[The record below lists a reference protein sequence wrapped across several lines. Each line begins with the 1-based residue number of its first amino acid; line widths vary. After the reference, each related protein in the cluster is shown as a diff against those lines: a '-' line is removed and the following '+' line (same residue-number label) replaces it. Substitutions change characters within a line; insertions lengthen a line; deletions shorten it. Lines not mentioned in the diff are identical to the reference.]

1 MGKLQSRGQ
10 IRTLGALAWL
20 VYFFSYVTRINFAAI
35 LVAFTQAENVSNAAA
50 SVITSV
56 LFVTYGVG
64 QLISGYLGDRIP
76 PNELI
81 FGGLLTSV
89 ACNVLMPQF
98 SPNIP
103 AMAAIWGVNG
113 LAQAFM
119 WPPLVKILSCALT
132 PEDYARMIPGV
143 STSSGLATIVI
154 YLVSPLVLRLSG
166 WKTVFYLAAGTAAV
180 AAIVWRT
187 ASGRLL
193 RQVDFDRPTARR
205 TAPTEKTAGTGPLWL
220 LLPVLLCSIAVQ
232 GMLRDG
238 ISTWLPTFL
247 TETFHLESTVSI
259 LTGVALPVFH
269 VLVTLVTYR
278 VLVKL
283 HRDVFACICLYF
295 GIVTALLLGLTLFGM
310 HGAALALLL
319 IAVSYGAMHG
329 INSLQTCYVVP
340 CLPQSGNVSFLAGL
354 LNSATYVGSAVA
366 TYLFAVI
373 SDRFGW
379 NATAASWVIIAA
391 VGLLLSALCGRLLR
405 KVTGRNG

>member
-76 PNELI
+76 PNKLI

-89 ACNVLMPQF
+89 VCNGLMPQF

-180 AAIVWRT
+180 AAIVWRI

-193 RQVDFDRPTARR
+193 RQVAFDRPAACR
-205 TAPTEKTAGTGPLWL
+205 TAPTEKTAGTGPLRL
-220 LLPVLLCSIAVQ
+220 LLPVLLCSIAAQ

-259 LTGVALPVFH
+259 LTGVVLPIFH
-269 VLVTLVTYR
+269 VLISLVTYR
-278 VLVKL
+278 ILVKL

-295 GIVTALLLGLTLFGM
+295 GIATALLLGLTLFGM
-310 HGAALALLL
+310 HGAALALLM
-319 IAVSYGAMHG
+319 IALSNGAMHG

-354 LNSATYVGSAVA
+354 LNSATYVGSAAA

-405 KVTGRNG
+405 KVTGRNA

>member
-76 PNELI
+76 PNKLI

-89 ACNVLMPQF
+89 VCNGLMPQF

-180 AAIVWRT
+180 AAIVWRI

-193 RQVDFDRPTARR
+193 RQVAFDRPAARR
-205 TAPTEKTAGTGPLWL
+205 TAPTEKTAGTGPLRL
-220 LLPVLLCSIAVQ
+220 LLPVLLCSIAAQ

-259 LTGVALPVFH
+259 LTGVVLPIFH
-269 VLVTLVTYR
+269 VLISLVTYR
-278 VLVKL
+278 ILVKL

-295 GIVTALLLGLTLFGM
+295 GIATALLLGLTLFGM
-310 HGAALALLL
+310 HGAALALLM
-319 IAVSYGAMHG
+319 IALSNGAMHG

-405 KVTGRNG
+405 KVTGRNA

>member
-76 PNELI
+76 PHKLI

-89 ACNVLMPQF
+89 VCNGLMPQF

-166 WKTVFYLAAGTAAV
+166 WKTVFYLAAGTAAA

-193 RQVDFDRPTARR
+193 RQVDFDRPAAHR
-205 TAPTEKTAGTGPLWL
+205 TAPTEKTAGTGSLR

-269 VLVTLVTYR
+269 VLVSLVTYR
-278 VLVKL
+278 VLVKMR
-283 HRDVFACICLYF
+283 RDVFACICLYF
-295 GIVTALLLGLTLFGM
+295 GGVTALLLALTLFGM
-310 HGAALALLL
+310 HGAAASLLL
-319 IAVSYGAMHG
+319 IAVSNGAVHG
-329 INSLQTCYVVP
+329 INALQTCYVLP

-405 KVTGRNG
+405 KITGRNG

>member
-1 MGKLQSRGQ
+1 MGKLQSREQ

-20 VYFFSYVTRINFAAI
+20 VYFFSYITRINFAAI
-35 LVAFTQAENVSNAAA
+35 LVAFTQAENVSNASA

-76 PNELI
+76 PHKLI
-81 FGGLLTSV
+81 FGGLMTAV
-89 ACNVLMPQF
+89 VCNGLMPRC
-98 SPNIP
+98 SPHIP
-103 AMAAIWGVNG
+103 AMAVVWGVNG
-113 LAQAFM
+113 LAQAFL
-119 WPPLVKILSCALT
+119 WPPLVKILSGALT

-154 YLVSPLVLRLSG
+154 YLVSPLVLRMSG
-166 WKTVFYLAAGTAAV
+166 WKTVFDLAAGTAAV
-180 AAIVWRT
+180 AAVVWRV

-193 RQVDFDRPTARR
+193 RQVDFDRPAAHGTGPA
-205 TAPTEKTAGTGPLWL
+205 EKTAGTGTLRL
-220 LLPVLLCSIAVQ
+220 LLPVLLCSIAMQ

-247 TETFHLESTVSI
+247 TETFHLESAVSI

-269 VLVTLVTYR
+269 VLVSLVTYR
-278 VLVKL
+278 VLVKM

-295 GIVTALLLGLTLFGM
+295 GVVTALLLGLTLFGM
-310 HGAALALLL
+310 HGAAASLLL
-319 IAVSYGAMHG
+319 IAVSNGAVHG
-329 INSLQTCYVVP
+329 INALQTCYVLP

-354 LNSATYVGSAVA
+354 LNSATYVGSAAA

-379 NATAASWVIIAA
+379 NATAAAWVVIAA

-405 KVTGRNG
+405 KIKGRNA

>member
-76 PNELI
+76 PNKLI

-89 ACNVLMPQF
+89 VCNGLMPQF

-180 AAIVWRT
+180 AAIVWRI

-193 RQVDFDRPTARR
+193 RQVAFDRPAARR
-205 TAPTEKTAGTGPLWL
+205 TAPTEKTAGTGPLRL
-220 LLPVLLCSIAVQ
+220 LLPVLLCSIAAQ

-259 LTGVALPVFH
+259 LTGVVLPIFH
-269 VLVTLVTYR
+269 VLISLVTYR
-278 VLVKL
+278 ILVKL

-295 GIVTALLLGLTLFGM
+295 GIATALLLGLTLFGM
-310 HGAALALLL
+310 HGAALALLM
-319 IAVSYGAMHG
+319 IALSNGAMHG

-354 LNSATYVGSAVA
+354 LNSATYVGSAAA

-405 KVTGRNG
+405 KVTGRNA

>member
-76 PNELI
+76 PNKLI

-89 ACNVLMPQF
+89 VCNVLMPQF

-180 AAIVWRT
+180 AAIVWRI

-193 RQVDFDRPTARR
+193 RQVAFDRPAARR
-205 TAPTEKTAGTGPLWL
+205 TAPTEKTAGTGPLRL
-220 LLPVLLCSIAVQ
+220 LLPVLLCSIAAQ

-259 LTGVALPVFH
+259 LTGVVLPIFH
-269 VLVTLVTYR
+269 VLISLVTYR
-278 VLVKL
+278 ILVKL

-295 GIVTALLLGLTLFGM
+295 GIATALLLGLTLFGM
-310 HGAALALLL
+310 HGAALALLM
-319 IAVSYGAMHG
+319 IALSNGAMHG

-354 LNSATYVGSAVA
+354 LNSATYVGSAAA